1 MPEFVTDYNSI
12 ITLADVP
19 HAAICEDITKRHVHK
34 LVEGLNTK
42 EWLLWILQHNKLK
55 GTVQTTIRPPDC
67 LFCYYLTVIDGVDHY
82 YSVAKK
88 DGKMWAVA
96 EEVDMSW
103 YNKE

>member
-1 MPEFVTDYNSI
+1 MTEFVTDYSSI

-19 HAAICEDITKRHVHK
+19 HAAICEDIT
-34 LVEGLNTK
+34 
-42 EWLLWILQHNKLK
+42 
-55 GTVQTTIRPPDC
+55 
-67 LFCYYLTVIDGVDHY
+67 
-82 YSVAKK
+82 KK